1 MYIYYIDDSFFQPS
15 AFSRTMLARLERCF
29 EADPPSVI
37 LISAAERHN
46 IRMNRFIQKY
56 RQNINVLISPCL
68 FDVCGIRGHLR
79 STLLLLDDY
88 GFHRCFSG
96 SYVLYDCV
104 RKSDERRYLDLFV
117 HDGEKH
123 SQ

>member
-56 RQNINVLISPCL
+56 RQN
-68 FDVCGIRGHLR
+68 
-79 STLLLLDDY
+79 DY